1 MAPISY
7 TQARQI
13 VIEKVAALIMRQG
26 GIGRAA
32 ETVPLP
38 QALNRV
44 MSQQI
49 VADRD
54 YPPFHRSTR
63 DGYAVR
69 SADCS
74 AGPAKLTLLGEVRAG
89 DSFTGEVG
97 PGECVQIMTGAPV
110 PRGADAVVMLE
121 HVTAG
126 EDEIATQ
133 QKVTGGQNVV
143 AAGSEARKGAILLN
157 AGTRLGY
164 AEMAIAAQVGAAQIS
179 VTRRPRMAV
188 LSTGDEVV
196 NYDERPRMFQ
206 IRNSNNIS
214 LSAQA
219 MLAGAAPIA
228 LGNAPDSP
236 EDMRV
241 RIERGLQKEDVL
253 VISGG
258 VSMGKYDLVEPVLK
272 EMGGEIFFDALAIRP
287 GKPAVFGVCKNK
299 PVFGLPGNPVSTMVT
314 FELLVAPALDL
325 LSGTQ
330 PRTLPL
336 LKARLGGAVKQK
348 AALTH
353 FLPAQITWDAGGAVV
368 KELDW
373 QGSGDIVAMA
383 QANCFLVVPETR
395 LEMAAGEMVD
405 VLPIRGAL

>member
-1 MAPISY
+1 MISY

-63 DGYAVR
+63 DGFAVR

-74 AGPAKLTLLGEVRAG
+74 AGAVKLTLIGEVRAG

-110 PRGADAVVMLE
+110 PRGADAVVMIE
-121 HVTAG
+121 QTEPG
-126 EDEIATQ
+126 EEEVAFRE
-133 QKVTGGQNVV
+133 KASAGQNIV
-143 AAGSEARKGAILLN
+143 AAGSEARKGEILLQ

-164 AEMAIAAQVGAAQIS
+164 AEMAIGAQVGTAQIS
-179 VTRRPRMAV
+179 VTRRPRIAV

-196 NYDERPRMFQ
+196 NYDERPRPFQ

-214 LSAQA
+214 ISAQA

-228 LGNAPDSP
+228 LGNSPDSP

-241 RIERGLQKEDVL
+241 RIERGLKEDVL

-258 VSMGKYDLVEPVLK
+258 VSKGKYDLVESVLRD
-272 EMGGEIFFDALAIRP
+272 MGGELFFDAIAIRP
-287 GKPAVFGVCKNK
+287 GKPAVFGICKNK

-336 LKARLGGAVKQK
+336 LKAKLASAVKQK

-353 FLPAQITWDAGGAVV
+353 FIPAQVTWDSSGAVV

-373 QGSGDIVAMA
+373 QGSGDIVALS

-395 LEMAAGEMVD
+395 LEMAAGDLAD

>member
-1 MAPISY
+1 MAILTY

-32 ETVPLP
+32 ETVALP

-49 VADRD
+49 IADRD

-121 HVTAG
+121 QVDAG
-126 EDEIATQ
+126 EEEISTQ
-133 QKVTGGQNVV
+133 QTIAAGQNVV
-143 AAGSEARKGAILLN
+143 SAGSEARKGAILLQ
-157 AGTRLGY
+157 AGTRVGY
-164 AEMAIAAQVGAAQIS
+164 TEMAIAAQVGAAQIS

-188 LSTGDEVV
+188 LSTGDEVG
-196 NYDERPRMFQ
+196 NYDERPRLFQ

-219 MLAGAAPIA
+219 MLAGAAPIS
-228 LGNAPDSP
+228 LGNAPDSA

-241 RIERGLQKEDVL
+241 RIERGLKEDVL

-258 VSMGKYDLVEPVLK
+258 VSMGKYDLVESVLK
-272 EMGGEIFFDALAIRP
+272 EMGGEIFFEGISIRP

-330 PRTLPL
+330 PRALPF
-336 LKARLGGAVKQK
+336 LKARLGAAVRQK

-353 FLPAQITWDAGGAVV
+353 FLPAQITWDSSGAVV

-373 QGSGDIVAMA
+373 QGSGDIVALA
-383 QANCFLVVPETR
+383 QANCFLVVPEAR
-395 LEMAAGEMVD
+395 LEMAAGEMAD

>member
-1 MAPISY
+1 MISHM
-7 TQARQI
+7 QARQI

-32 ETVPLP
+32 ETVALP

-54 YPPFHRSTR
+54 YPPFNRSTR

-74 AGPAKLTLLGEVRAG
+74 AGAAKLTLIGEVRAG
-89 DSFTGEVG
+89 DTFTGEVG

-121 HVTAG
+121 HVEAG
-126 EDEIATQ
+126 EDEITTQ
-133 QKVTGGQNVV
+133 QTISAGQNVV
-143 AAGSEARKGAILLN
+143 AAGSEARKGAILLQ

-164 AEMAIAAQVGAAQIS
+164 AEMAIAAQVGASQIS
-179 VTRRPRMAV
+179 VTRRPRVAV

-196 NYDERPRMFQ
+196 NYDEKPRSFQ

-219 MLAGAAPIA
+219 MLAGALPTS
-228 LGNAPDSP
+228 LGNAPDSA

-241 RIERGLQKEDVL
+241 RIERGLKEDAL
-253 VISGG
+253 IISGG
-258 VSMGKYDLVEPVLK
+258 VSMGKYDLVETVLK
-272 EMGGEIFFDALAIRP
+272 EMGGELFFDALAIRP
-287 GKPAVFGVCKNK
+287 GKPAVFGICKNK

-314 FELLVAPALDL
+314 FELLVAPALAL

-330 PRTLPL
+330 PRPLSL
-336 LKARLGGAVKQK
+336 LKARLASPVKQK

-353 FLPAQITWDAGGAVV
+353 FLPAQITWDSNGASV

-373 QGSGDIVAMA
+373 QGSGDIVALA
-383 QANCFLVVPETR
+383 QANCFVVVPDSR
-395 LEMAAGEMVD
+395 LEIAAGEFAD

>member
-1 MAPISY
+1 MISHM
-7 TQARQI
+7 QARQI

-32 ETVPLP
+32 ETVALP

-54 YPPFHRSTR
+54 YPPFNRSTR

-74 AGPAKLTLLGEVRAG
+74 AGAAKLTLIGEVRAG
-89 DSFTGEVG
+89 DTFTGEVG

-121 HVTAG
+121 HVEAG
-126 EDEIATQ
+126 EDEITTQ
-133 QKVTGGQNVV
+133 QTISAGQNVV
-143 AAGSEARKGAILLN
+143 AAGSEARKGAILLQ

-164 AEMAIAAQVGAAQIS
+164 AEMAIAAQVGASQIS
-179 VTRRPRMAV
+179 VTRRPRVAV

-196 NYDERPRMFQ
+196 NYDEKPRSFQ

-219 MLAGAAPIA
+219 MLAGALPTS
-228 LGNAPDSP
+228 LGNAPDSA

-241 RIERGLQKEDVL
+241 RIERGLKEDAL
-253 VISGG
+253 IISGG
-258 VSMGKYDLVEPVLK
+258 VSMGKYDLVETVLK
-272 EMGGEIFFDALAIRP
+272 EMGGELFFDALAIRP
-287 GKPAVFGVCKNK
+287 GKPAVFGICKNK

-314 FELLVAPALDL
+314 FELLVAPALEL

-330 PRTLPL
+330 PRPLSL
-336 LKARLGGAVKQK
+336 LKARLASPVKQK

-353 FLPAQITWDAGGAVV
+353 FLPAQITWDSNGASV

-373 QGSGDIVAMA
+373 QGSGDIVALA
-383 QANCFLVVPETR
+383 QANCFVVVPDSR
-395 LEMAAGEMVD
+395 LEIATGEFAD

>member
-1 MAPISY
+1 MISH

-13 VIEKVAALIMRQG
+13 VIEKVASLIMRQG

-32 ETVPLP
+32 ETVPLTT
-38 QALNRV
+38 ALNRV

-54 YPPFHRSTR
+54 YPPFHRATR
-63 DGYAVR
+63 DGFAVR

-74 AGPAKLTLLGEVRAG
+74 AGPAKLTLIGEVRAG

-97 PGECVQIMTGAPV
+97 SGECVQIMTGAPV
-110 PRGADAVVMLE
+110 PRGADAVVMIE
-121 HVTAG
+121 HTQPG
-126 EDEIATQ
+126 EDEVSVQ
-133 QKVTGGQNVV
+133 QTVSAGQNVV
-143 AAGSEARKGAILLN
+143 AAGSEARKGEILLS
-157 AGTRLGY
+157 AGTRIGY
-164 AEMAIAAQVGAAQIS
+164 TEMAIAAQVGAAQIS
-179 VTRRPRMAV
+179 VTRRPRVAV

-196 NYDERPRMFQ
+196 NYDERPRPFQ
-206 IRNSNNIS
+206 IRNSNNVS
-214 LSAQA
+214 LAAQA
-219 MLAGAAPIA
+219 MLAGAMPIS

-241 RIERGLQKEDVL
+241 RIERGLLKEDVL
-253 VISGG
+253 IISGG
-258 VSMGKYDLVEPVLK
+258 VSMGKYDLVESVLK
-272 EMGGEIFFDALAIRP
+272 GMGGELFFDAIAIRP
-287 GKPAVFGVCKNK
+287 GKPAVFGICKNK

-336 LKARLGGAVKQK
+336 LKAKLAAAVKQK

-353 FLPAQITWDAGGAVV
+353 FLPAQVMWDSTGAVV

-373 QGSGDIVAMA
+373 QGSGDIVALA
-383 QANCFLVVPETR
+383 QANCFLVVHDSR
-395 LEMAAGEMVD
+395 LEMAAGDWAD

>member
-1 MAPISY
+1 
-7 TQARQI
+7 

-54 YPPFHRSTR
+54 YPPFHRATR
-63 DGYAVR
+63 DGFAVR

-74 AGPAKLTLLGEVRAG
+74 AGPAKLTLIGEVRAG

-110 PRGADAVVMLE
+110 PRGADAVVMIE
-121 HVTAG
+121 HTEPG
-126 EDEIATQ
+126 EEEVAIKDRASA
-133 QKVTGGQNVV
+133 GQNVV
-143 AAGSEARKGAILLN
+143 AAGCEARKGEILLQ

-164 AEMAIAAQVGAAQIS
+164 AEMAIAAQVGAAQVS

-196 NYDERPRMFQ
+196 NYDERPRSFQ
-206 IRNSNNIS
+206 IRNTNNIS

-219 MLAGAAPIA
+219 MLACAAPIA
-228 LGNAPDSP
+228 LGNVPDSP

-241 RIERGLQKEDVL
+241 RIERGLKEDVL

-258 VSMGKYDLVEPVLK
+258 VSKGKYDLVEAVLQ
-272 EMGGEIFFDALAIRP
+272 EMGGELFFDAVAIRP
-287 GKPAVFGVCKNK
+287 GKPAVFGICRNK

-314 FELLVAPALDL
+314 FELLVTPALDL

-330 PRTLPL
+330 PRPLAL
-336 LKARLGGAVKQK
+336 LKARVGTAVKEK

-353 FLPAQITWDAGGAVV
+353 FLPAQLTWDSSGAVV
-368 KELDW
+368 KEIDW
-373 QGSGDIVAMA
+373 QGSGDIVALA
-383 QANCFLVVPETR
+383 QANCFLVVPESR
-395 LEMAAGEMVD
+395 LEIAVGEWAD

>member
-1 MAPISY
+1 MIPH

-13 VIEKVAALIMRQG
+13 VIEKIAALIMRQG

-63 DGYAVR
+63 DGFAVR

-74 AGPAKLTLLGEVRAG
+74 AGPAKLTVIGEVRAG
-89 DSFTGEVG
+89 DSFAGEVG

-110 PRGADAVVMLE
+110 PRGADAVVMIE
-121 HVTAG
+121 YVEQG
-126 EDEIATQ
+126 EDEITTQ
-133 QKVTGGQNVV
+133 QNASAGQNVV
-143 AAGSEARKGAILLN
+143 AAGSEARKGEILLS

-179 VTRRPRMAV
+179 VTRRPRVAV

-196 NYDERPRMFQ
+196 NYDERPRPFQ

-219 MLAGAAPIA
+219 MLAGASPIS

-241 RIERGLQKEDVL
+241 RIERGLKEDL
-253 VISGG
+253 LIISGG

-272 EMGGEIFFDALAIRP
+272 EMGGEIFFDAVAIRP

-330 PRTLPL
+330 PRPL
-336 LKARLGGAVKQK
+336 GMLKAKLGTAIKLK

-353 FLPAQITWDAGGAVV
+353 FLPARVAWDSSGAVV

-373 QGSGDIVAMA
+373 QGSGDIVALS
-383 QANCFLVVPETR
+383 QANCFILVPDSR
-395 LEMAAGEMVD
+395 LEIPAGEMAD
-405 VLPIRGAL
+405 VLPIRGAM

>member
-1 MAPISY
+1 MISHM
-7 TQARQI
+7 QARQI

-32 ETVPLP
+32 ETVALP

-54 YPPFHRSTR
+54 YPPFNRSTR

-74 AGPAKLTLLGEVRAG
+74 AGAAKLTLIGEVRAG
-89 DSFTGEVG
+89 DTFTGEVG

-121 HVTAG
+121 HVEAG
-126 EDEIATQ
+126 EDEITTQ
-133 QKVTGGQNVV
+133 QTISAGQNVV
-143 AAGSEARKGAILLN
+143 AAGSEARKGAILLQ

-164 AEMAIAAQVGAAQIS
+164 AEMAIAAQVGASQIS
-179 VTRRPRMAV
+179 VTRRPRVAV

-196 NYDERPRMFQ
+196 NYDEKPRSFQ

-219 MLAGAAPIA
+219 MLAGALPTS
-228 LGNAPDSP
+228 LGNAPDSA

-241 RIERGLQKEDVL
+241 RIERGLKEDAL
-253 VISGG
+253 IISGG
-258 VSMGKYDLVEPVLK
+258 VSMGKYDLVETVLK
-272 EMGGEIFFDALAIRP
+272 EMGGELFFDALAIRP
-287 GKPAVFGVCKNK
+287 GKPAVFGICKNK

-314 FELLVAPALDL
+314 FELLVAPALEL

-330 PRTLPL
+330 PRPLSL
-336 LKARLGGAVKQK
+336 LKARLASPVKQK

-353 FLPAQITWDAGGAVV
+353 FLPAQITWDSNGASV

-373 QGSGDIVAMA
+373 QGSGDIVALA
-383 QANCFLVVPETR
+383 QANCFVVVPDSR
-395 LEMAAGEMVD
+395 LEIAAGEFAD